1 MDSDIN
7 ALLNEYSLFM
17 SQCVGK
23 LTPAIHARGSI
34 IEELIQDG
42 ENNLLTL
49 NLLLGELRQYSMR
62 TQSITDFISFKDEL
76 SKIVEEKLQSRDSAR
91 EAKQE
96 RQAAKTIVDD
106 KLVELKRD
114 IEQLVEANHKIEA
127 QLQQGD
133 DYQLPLMLKLMSST
147 KVQESVGNNEVMS
160 K

>member
-49 NLLLGELRQYSMR
+49 DLLLGELRQYSMR